1 MTTKLE
7 RITLSLPSD
16 AIKFA
21 DEIAREKRTSR
32 SKVISSYLRELAD
45 KRLLEQMEEGYKA
58 LAKENRH
65 FANEAITIAHEVL
78 PEW

>member
-1 MTTKLE
+1 MTTQLQ

-21 DEIAREKRTSR
+21 DEIARERRTSR

-58 LAKENRH
+58 LAKENRQ
-65 FANEAITIAHEVL
+65 FANEAINIAHEVL
-78 PEW
+78 PKW

>member
-1 MTTKLE
+1 MTTQLG

-58 LAKENRH
+58 LAKENRQ
-65 FANEAITIAHEVL
+65 FANEAINIAHEVL

>member
-1 MTTKLE
+1 MTTQLG

-45 KRLLEQMEEGYKA
+45 KRLL
-58 LAKENRH
+58 
-65 FANEAITIAHEVL
+65 
-78 PEW
+78 